1 MCSLAVAEDIHT
13 VVTPAPRVLKRNQF
27 RAQRG
32 CCKMCQGI
40 PKLHQN
46 TGRGD
51 GGEQRPRLEQSCW
64 ARWHTGPCCSGHQQ
78 LPAQGKGTEKERS
91 CFAGREEEEE
101 EVHTVL

>member
-51 GGEQRPRLEQSCW
+51 GGEQTETKAGAILLGKMAHWSLLLRPPATSS
-64 ARWHTGPCCSGHQQ
+64 SG
-78 LPAQGKGTEKERS
+78 QGNRKGKILLCR
-91 CFAGREEEEE
+91 
-101 EVHTVL
+101 